1 MLNRRHIRIKVL
13 QILFAYYNE
22 EKPDAARYEK
32 MLFESVDRFRE
43 LYISLMGVMVEMHQ
57 LAIEKIEMGMQK
69 RLPSHEDLHPNTRFV
84 TNEILRILAHSRSLA
99 EGMRY
104 NHLKW
109 TDNPELVKK
118 IFKGLM
124 ETEDYQEYM
133 QATER
138 GFEYDKELVLRI
150 FKKFIINHEDIQE
163 FMEDQGIY
171 WNDDLDLAA
180 SMVLRT
186 IKSIKA
192 NDEDVNFLPLW
203 KDGDDEEGYCRN
215 LFRKTLAMGTDHEK
229 EISGYT
235 KNWEVERIATMDM
248 VILKMALTEA
258 LFFENIP
265 VKVTMNEYIELAK
278 YYSTP
283 KSAQFVN
290 GILDQV
296 IPKWQ
301 KEGKIKKVGRGLI
314 E

>member
-32 MLFESVDRFRE
+32 MLFESIERFRE
-43 LYISLMGVMVEMHQ
+43 LYISMMGILVELHL

-84 TNEILRILAHSRSLA
+84 TNELLRILAHSKTLES
-99 EGMRY
+99 GMKY
-104 NHLKW
+104 NHLNW
-109 TDNPELVKK
+109 RSNPDLTRKLFKEL
-118 IFKGLM
+118 L
-124 ETEDYQEYM
+124 ENEDYLEYM
-133 QATER
+133 NSTER
-138 GFEYDKELVLRI
+138 GFDYDRELVLRI
-150 FKKFIINHEDIQE
+150 FKKFIVNHEDVQD
-163 FMEDQGIY
+163 FMEDQGIF

-186 IKSIKA
+186 LKSIKSG
-192 NDEDVNFLPLW
+192 DDDVHFLPLW
-203 KDGDDEEGYCRN
+203 KEGDDEEGYCRD
-215 LFRKTLAMGTDHEK
+215 LFRKTLSMGADLEK
-229 EISGYT
+229 TISEYT
-235 KNWEVERIATMDM
+235 KNWEIERIATMDV
-248 VILKMALTEA
+248 VIMKMALTEA
-258 LFFENIP
+258 IVFDQIP

-290 GILDQV
+290 GLLDQI
-296 IPKWQ
+296 IPKW
-301 KEGKIKKVGRGLI
+301 KNEGKIKKIGRGLI

>member
-32 MLFESVDRFRE
+32 MLFESIERFRE
-43 LYISLMGVMVEMHQ
+43 LYISMMGILVELHH

-84 TNEILRILAHSRSLA
+84 TNELLRILAHSKTLES
-99 EGMRY
+99 GMKY
-104 NHLKW
+104 NHLNW
-109 TDNPELVKK
+109 RSNPDLTRKLFKEL
-118 IFKGLM
+118 L
-124 ETEDYQEYM
+124 ENEDYLEYM
-133 QATER
+133 NSAER
-138 GFEYDKELVLRI
+138 GFDYDRELVLRI
-150 FKKFIINHEDIQE
+150 FKKFIVNHEDVQD
-163 FMEDQGIY
+163 FMEDQGIF

-186 IKSIKA
+186 LKSIKSG
-192 NDEDVNFLPLW
+192 DDDVHFLPLW
-203 KDGDDEEGYCRN
+203 KEGDDEEGYCRD
-215 LFRKTLAMGTDHEK
+215 LFRKTLSMGADLEK
-229 EISGYT
+229 TISEYT
-235 KNWEVERIATMDM
+235 KNWEIERIATMDV
-248 VILKMALTEA
+248 VIMKMALTEA
-258 LFFENIP
+258 IVFDQIP

-290 GILDQV
+290 GLLDQI
-296 IPKWQ
+296 IPKW
-301 KEGKIKKVGRGLI
+301 KNEGKIKKIGRGLI

>member
-13 QILFAYYNE
+13 QILFAYYTE

-43 LYISLMGVMVEMHQ
+43 LYISLMGILVEMHK

-84 TNEILRILAHSRSLA
+84 TNEILRILAHSRTLA
-99 EGMRY
+99 SGMKY
-104 NHLKW
+104 NHLQW
-109 TDNPELVKK
+109 TENPELIKK
-118 IFKGLM
+118 LFRELL
-124 ETEDYQEYM
+124 ETEEYKDYMGSQ
-133 QATER
+133 ER
-138 GFEYDKELVLRI
+138 GFEFDKELILRI

-163 FMEDQGIY
+163 YMEDQGIF

-186 IKSIKA
+186 IKSIKP
-192 NDEDVNFLPLW
+192 NDDDVNFLPLW
-203 KDGDDEEGYCRN
+203 KEGEDEEAYCRD
-215 LFRKTLAMGTDHEK
+215 LFRKTLALGADMEK
-229 EISGYT
+229 DISQYT
-235 KNWEVERIATMDM
+235 KNWEVERIAIMDM
-248 VILKMALTEA
+248 VILKMALAEA
-258 LFFENIP
+258 VIFDNIP

-290 GILDQV
+290 GILDQI
-296 IPKWQ
+296 IPKWT
-301 KEGKIKKVGRGLI
+301 KEGKIKKIGRGLI

>member
-1 MLNRRHIRIKVL
+1 MK
-13 QILFAYYNE
+13 
-22 EKPDAARYEK
+22 
-32 MLFESVDRFRE
+32 
-43 LYISLMGVMVEMHQ
+43 
-57 LAIEKIEMGMQK
+57 
-69 RLPSHEDLHPNTRFV
+69 
-84 TNEILRILAHSRSLA
+84 
-99 EGMRY
+99 Y

-109 TDNPELVKK
+109 NDNPELIKK

-124 ETEDYQEYM
+124 ETDDYMEYM
-133 QATER
+133 NATER
-138 GFEYDKELVLRI
+138 GFDYDRELVLRV
-150 FKKFIINHEDIQE
+150 FKKYIINHEDVQE
-163 FMEDQGIY
+163 YLEDQGIY

-186 IKSIKA
+186 IKSIKT
-192 NDEDVNFLPLW
+192 NDEDVHFLPLW
-203 KDGDDEEGYCRN
+203 KVGDDEEGYCRD
-215 LFRKTLAMGTDHEK
+215 LFRKTLALGADHEK

-258 LFFENIP
+258 IFFENIP